1 MAKHNHLSFC
11 NRFANKSNPI
21 YFSSWNSLSLN
32 LPSGKEF
39 RPYMCSSMFK
49 ATTQRLVHDICS
61 SGKLTSSQFALV
73 YVSSKL
79 SSASLVRAGFMG
91 YLIGYL
97 CTESI
102 KQEFLP
108 PSYLPVFTMNHSYR
122 KHILSSWRSKFVSRN
137 PECIIRGIEDLFTTL
152 PKLSFTDSN
161 SIATYTNIFLNT
173 DGNLSN
179 SSVRIPNENQNIS
192 YNQLSLAN
200 VLVDGYGFLVHG
212 IMVINEKAYNCSN
225 IIKDNILCSN
235 YLGASTDVIL
245 RPIAP
250 LSTSSFTT
258 IHSLDIRNVHQAV
271 IMGYLLAFLSSN
283 INNTPTSQLSISTNC
298 PSIETLVK
306 WTNQS
311 TNRWTTYLSY
321 QMFENQSNIT
331 FSFLPVKS
339 NHLTNI
345 SAPIKTIHSNNN
357 NNDSSDIIQIR
368 VESSQLFSIY
378 KCFNSKNHEH
388 ISTVQFL
395 LARCLFTCMYHLLKD
410 RTENSYRLKPVT
422 LKGKK
427 SFSFT
432 SLELTTRKR
441 YLKKMLIKFLLYC
454 LLLSVKLQLH
464 IVNLHPTILADGS
477 IIRHRTK
484 RWAFYEIHK
493 CGRIKGYSCLEHRHC
508 YERYLRRDMV
518 CFEVY
523 PCLSSCIFIAQLHDA
538 EKLNEQIKKL
548 LLDGIPVNNHNDPIN
563 YVREQTAKL
572 LKELNLTLPL
582 HNQPK
587 VSVLSSPSPPSSS
600 SSAAAA

>member
-1 MAKHNHLSFC
+1 MIALYSHRPVYLLLGRSLNTASTLIQPHITDKHRGVIESCCTIEVTTDRLSYASLC
-11 NRFANKSNPI
+11 LDPENKNSVILSN
-21 YFSSWNSLSLN
+21 WNSLSLN

-79 SSASLVRAGFMG
+79 SSASLVHAGFMG

-122 KHILSSWRSKFVSRN
+122 KHLLSSWRSKFVSRN

-161 SIATYTNIFLNT
+161 SIATYTNIFLNA

-179 SSVRIPNENQNIS
+179 YSVRIPNENQNIS

-250 LSTSSFTT
+250 LSTSSFTK
-258 IHSLDIRNVHQAV
+258 IHNLDIRNVHQAV

-283 INNTPTSQLSISTNC
+283 INNTPTGQLCISTNC

-311 TNRWTTYLSY
+311 TNRWTTYLSH
-321 QMFENQSNIT
+321 QMFKNQPNIT
-331 FSFLPVKS
+331 FSLLPVKS

-345 SAPIKTIHSNNN
+345 SAPIKTIHNN
-357 NNDSSDIIQIR
+357 NNDSSEIIQMR

-388 ISTVQFL
+388 INTVQFL
-395 LARCLFTCMYHLLKD
+395 LAR
-410 RTENSYRLKPVT
+410 
-422 LKGKK
+422 
-427 SFSFT
+427 
-432 SLELTTRKR
+432 
-441 YLKKMLIKFLLYC
+441 C

-464 IVNLHPTILADGS
+464 TVDLHPTILADGS

-508 YERYLRRDMV
+508 YERYLRHDMV

-587 VSVLSSPSPPSSS
+587 VSVKIL
-600 SSAAAA
+600 

>member
-1 MAKHNHLSFC
+1 MIALYSHRPVYLLLG
-11 NRFANKSNPI
+11 R
-21 YFSSWNSLSLN
+21 SLN
-32 LPSGKEF
+32 TASTLIQPHITAKYRG
-39 RPYMCSSMFK
+39 FK

-161 SIATYTNIFLNT
+161 CISTYTNIFLNT

-200 VLVDGYGFLVHG
+200 VL
-212 IMVINEKAYNCSN
+212 AYNCSN

-283 INNTPTSQLSISTNC
+283 INNTSTSQLSISTNC

-306 WTNQS
+306 WTNQP
-311 TNRWTTYLSY
+311 TNRWTTYLSH
-321 QMFENQSNIT
+321 QMFKSQSNIT

-345 SAPIKTIHSNNN
+345 SAPIETIHSNNN

-410 RTENSYRLKPVT
+410 R
-422 LKGKK
+422 
-427 SFSFT
+427 
-432 SLELTTRKR
+432 
-441 YLKKMLIKFLLYC
+441 
-454 LLLSVKLQLH
+454 
-464 IVNLHPTILADGS
+464 
-477 IIRHRTK
+477 
-484 RWAFYEIHK
+484 
-493 CGRIKGYSCLEHRHC
+493 YSM
-508 YERYLRRDMV
+508 MV
-518 CFEVY
+518 
-523 PCLSSCIFIAQLHDA
+523 
-538 EKLNEQIKKL
+538 
-548 LLDGIPVNNHNDPIN
+548 
-563 YVREQTAKL
+563 
-572 LKELNLTLPL
+572 
-582 HNQPK
+582 
-587 VSVLSSPSPPSSS
+587 
-600 SSAAAA
+600 